1 MPQIFPPNANSLVT
15 WSTWAGGLFVVLLV
29 AGLTFYARSNNNAVG
44 VPVEQPVDFPHN
56 LHVTQ
61 VGLDC
66 RYCHTTVETSNTAS
80 VPSTETCM
88 TCHSQLRVNTPQLQ
102 NVLDSWQSGTPIQWN
117 RVHDLGDYVFFDHSI
132 HVNNGVGCTSCHG
145 QVDEMTQMWKN
156 EPMTMGWCL
165 ECHRSP
171 EEQLRPRSEVFNM
184 SYTFPASPE
193 TQLAIGTELVAAYH
207 IDTDRLIQCSTC
219 HR

>member
-1 MPQIFPPNANSLVT
+1 MPQLYPPAANSLVR
-15 WSTWAGGLFVVLLV
+15 WAIIGGGVFLVLLV
-29 AGLTFYARSNNNAVG
+29 TAMTFAARTNNNRVG
-44 VPVEQPVDFPHN
+44 VPVAQPVDFPHN
-56 LHVTQ
+56 THVVD

-88 TCHSQLRVNTPQLQ
+88 SCHSQIRTGSPQLQ
-102 NVLDSWQSGTPIQWN
+102 AVFESWESGQPIAWN
-117 RVHDLGDYVFFDHSI
+117 RVHDLPDYVFFDHSV

-145 QVDEMTQMWKN
+145 RVDQMRTAVKT

-165 ECHRSP
+165 ECHRDP
-171 EEQLRPRSEVFNM
+171 ATQLRPRSEVLNM
-184 SYTFPASPE
+184 DYSAPSLPE
-193 TQLAIGTELVAAYH
+193 AQRALGEQLIAAYH

>member
-88 TCHSQLRVNTPQLQ
+88 TCHSQLRVNTPELQ
-102 NVLDSWQSGTPIQWN
+102 NVLDSWQSGTPLQWN